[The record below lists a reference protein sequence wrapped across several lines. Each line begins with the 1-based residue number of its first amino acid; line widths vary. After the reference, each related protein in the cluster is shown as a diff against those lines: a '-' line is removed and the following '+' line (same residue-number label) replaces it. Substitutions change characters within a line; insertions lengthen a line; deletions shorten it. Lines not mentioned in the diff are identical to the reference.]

1 MANYEIVVRQSVLK
15 DLENLPRQEVRRVTA
30 AIRAL
35 AADPRPP
42 QSKKLSG
49 EEKYRLRVGDYRVLY
64 AIQDRQIIV
73 TMVKV
78 RHRKD
83 AYRK

>member
-49 EEKYRLRVGDYRVLY
+49 EEKYRLRVGDLRVLY
-64 AIQDRQIIV
+64 EIQDRQLIV
-73 TMVKV
+73 TVVKV